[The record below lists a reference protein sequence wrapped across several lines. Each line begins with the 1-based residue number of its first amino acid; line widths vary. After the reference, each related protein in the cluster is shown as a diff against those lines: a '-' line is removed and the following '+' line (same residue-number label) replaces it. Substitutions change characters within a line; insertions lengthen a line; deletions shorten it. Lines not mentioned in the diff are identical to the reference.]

1 MAVSNAQIVEFL
13 LANTSMS
20 DADIAAVMR
29 ANSIDPSQVA
39 EATGS
44 NVADI
49 QARFDAVAPPVYEPP
64 EPVYEPPVYES
75 PAPPVVTPVTK
86 TSTEN
91 VVDFLV
97 RNPNASD
104 ADIVKTMKTFGVSPA
119 QLATATGMKEGEISA
134 RVAATVS
141 PGSSVTLGDTVI
153 VPQYRTTGSGMDEQV
168 GALESF
174 ATSKSNGDVNYKAP
188 VGTPMQIYS
197 ADGQFVNTVETKKD
211 LSFFGGIKDA
221 LKDPVVL
228 AAVAAVTAGASGLFS
243 GAPAGAEVLGSTVGS
258 TAGTAAGTGLGTVAD
273 VVGMGGGTGLTGTA
287 GGLGINA
294 GVTSGLSGITV
305 GGGLTGTGVLTG
317 SGLGTTLLGTGT
329 GLAGL
334 TGTGLLS
341 GSNLGTSLLGT
352 TSTTPLVGTGVL
364 SGSNLGAELLG
375 TGANTAATVGGVTGL
390 TNTAN
395 VGMGALNTGVT
406 TGNIGLGNG
415 ALNTGVPSAP
425 YTIPTT
431 PVVPTTPTTP
441 TTPVT
446 PTTPPVVPP
455 TTPPITLP
463 AGLTPAMIQS
473 ILGLIGTTAV
483 ASSLTPSRTSTPTR
497 TSIPT
502 QGVPLNSEDYF
513 KAIQANYNQIMPN
526 VPRDVSTPLAAWYN
540 SQYGA

>member
-1 MAVSNAQIVEFL
+1 MAVSSQQIIDFL
-13 LANTSMS
+13 LTNPS
-20 DADIAAVMR
+20 DAEI
-29 ANSIDPSQVA
+29 
-39 EATGS
+39 
-44 NVADI
+44 
-49 QARFDAVAPPVYEPP
+49 AVAMATY
-64 EPVYEPPVYES
+64 
-75 PAPPVVTPVTK
+75 
-86 TSTEN
+86 
-91 VVDFLV
+91 
-97 RNPNASD
+97 
-104 ADIVKTMKTFGVSPA
+104 GVSPA
-119 QLATATGMKEGEISA
+119 DLSKVTGSDEGEIAA
-134 RVAATVS
+134 RVAATLPPNEAVL
-141 PGSSVTLGDTVI
+141 LGDTYVQAI
-153 VPQYRTTGSGMDEQV
+153 NTTIGSGEDQQV
-168 GALESF
+168 GGVEKVVTYKANDN
-174 ATSKSNGDVNYKAP
+174 KVGGDVK
-188 VGTPMQIYS
+188 
-197 ADGQFVNTVETKKD
+197 QFSPTGEYQQTTKQQEVNATKDFLKFAAGAG
-211 LSFFGGIKDA
+211 LMFGGGA
-221 LKDPVVL
+221 LLDSL
-228 AAVAAVTAGASGLFS
+228 SGLGGG
-243 GAPAGAEVLGSTVGS
+243 GAATGAEALGSTVGS
-258 TAGTAAGTGLGTVAD
+258 TAGSAAGTGLGTVAD

-294 GVTSGLSGITV
+294 GATSALNGITV

-341 GSNLGTSLLGT
+341 GSDLGTSLLGT

-395 VGMGALNTGVT
+395 VGMGALDTGVT

-425 YTIPTT
+425 YTISTT